1 MFYFQLF
8 DISTTV
14 DPSYVISLIRKLLP
28 TNLTGDQELRTEN
41 SGENVASMSKDGVP
55 RPSENVAESIG
66 VVEDFQELAH
76 GESASDETFRQGVE
90 QPGHNKLVGEE
101 AWEEYGCVLWDLAS
115 SKTHAELMVY
125 GFFFFCLF
133 NFNLVVRNCQKK
145 KQKNN

>member
-41 SGENVASMSKDGVP
+41 SGENVASMSKDGVL

-66 VVEDFQELAH
+66 VVEDFRELAH
-76 GESASDETFRQGVE
+76 GESASDETFRWGVE

-125 GFFFFCLF
+125 GFSFFVYLT
-133 NFNLVVRNCQKK
+133 LISWYVIVKK
-145 KQKNN
+145 KKKKK